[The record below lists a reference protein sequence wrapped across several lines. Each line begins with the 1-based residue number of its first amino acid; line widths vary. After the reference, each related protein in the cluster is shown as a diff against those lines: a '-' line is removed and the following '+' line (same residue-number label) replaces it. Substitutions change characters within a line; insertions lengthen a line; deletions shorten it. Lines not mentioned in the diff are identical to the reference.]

1 MRKNS
6 NPDII
11 QGSNELMDQNRN
23 LNKHEVKRQIVR
35 QLGPEFIDYFW
46 TFLLWG
52 LFDSFTKRIYSIDLL
67 IYTRRCY
74 CRHAICHKLNTDK
87 ISDYFFYPKKC
98 FLGKQRKL
106 YFHILNIYT
115 QGYIT
120 FKKYIIGIAS
130 IGLLKENLWATKC
143 VTKRP

>member
-1 MRKNS
+1 M
-6 NPDII
+6 DII

-35 QLGPEFIDYFW
+35 QLGPEFIDYFG
-46 TFLLWG
+46 TLLLWG

-87 ISDYFFYPKKC
+87 ISDYFFYQKKL
-98 FLGKQRKL
+98 FPRKQHKL
-106 YFHILNIYT
+106 YFYIINIHT

-120 FKKYIIGIAS
+120 LTKYIIGIAS
-130 IGLLKENLWATKC
+130 RGLPKVNLWAT
-143 VTKRP
+143 